1 MGIKEIGR
9 RSKTSMEEKNSKE
22 LKDQSI
28 ININPV
34 DTESLK
40 NYDKSNVGGT
50 VNWELK
56 SLNQG
61 SKLGIRR

>member
-1 MGIKEIGR
+1 
-9 RSKTSMEEKNSKE
+9 MEEKNSKE
-22 LKDQSI
+22 LKDQGI

-40 NYDKSNVGGT
+40 NYDKSNAGVT

-56 SLNQG
+56 YLSQG
-61 SKLGIRR
+61 SKPGIRR

>member
-9 RSKTSMEEKNSKE
+9 RSKTTMEEKNSKE

-40 NYDKSNVGGT
+40 NYDKSNVGVT